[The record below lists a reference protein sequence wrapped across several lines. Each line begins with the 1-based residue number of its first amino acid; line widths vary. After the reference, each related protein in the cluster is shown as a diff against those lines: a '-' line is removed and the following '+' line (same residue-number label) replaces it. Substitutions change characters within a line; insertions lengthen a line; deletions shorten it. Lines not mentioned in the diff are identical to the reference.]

1 MPELKPVDYNPFAVE
16 LSPVEHDPFVDPE
29 YLAKR
34 PGEPLRVTVRPQ
46 PDFIPAERMPAGP
59 STTQQVSEFVG
70 ARIARFKRP
79 TSVAFTDALPR
90 AADGG
95 VDRDAVKSRWGNEA

>member
-1 MPELKPVDYNPFAVE
+1 MIKPG
-16 LSPVEHDPFVDPE
+16 
-29 YLAKR
+29 
-34 PGEPLRVTVRPQ
+34 GENVY
-46 PDFIPAERMPAGP
+46 PAEVESVIMQMEGVSGVCVYGIPDARWGEAIKAVVEARPAGRY
-59 STTQQVSEFVG
+59 TTQQVSEFVG

-95 VDRDAVKSRWGNEA
+95 VDRDAVKSRWGGEA